1 MKKSYC
7 RLSLRKIT
15 RIMITSTVFVILV
28 LAQVADAADQGND
41 TVKPMVTDQEKIYI
55 IADKLIAN
63 GDSNSFEFIG
73 NVKATQ
79 GDSVIKADR
88 LKVFYKKST
97 DKNSGMLHGE
107 QSIQKIIA
115 TGHVNITFD
124 DRVAM
129 TEKAVYTAET
139 KILVLSGPDSKITRG
154 SDTISGET
162 ITFYRADEQIKV
174 ESGKEKRVEAV
185 FHTGDQGIN

>member
-1 MKKSYC
+1 M
-7 RLSLRKIT
+7 
-15 RIMITSTVFVILV
+15 VFFPL
-28 LAQVADAADQGND
+28 LPTHATGAAEQDGDKAKQRVED
-41 TVKPMVTDQEKIYI
+41 KEKIYI
-55 IADKLIAN
+55 TADKLISEGN
-63 GDSNSFEFIG
+63 TNSFEFIG

-79 GDSVIKADR
+79 EDFVITADR
-88 LKVFYKKST
+88 LKVFYKKNT
-97 DKNSGMLHGE
+97 DKDSSMLAGE

-115 TGHVNITFD
+115 SGQVVITFD

-129 TEKAVYTAET
+129 AEQAVYTSET
-139 KILVLSGPDSKITRG
+139 KILVLSGPNSRITRG

-162 ITFYRADEQIKV
+162 ITLYRTDERIKV

>member
-1 MKKSYC
+1 MIISMVFFP
-7 RLSLRKIT
+7 LLPTHAT
-15 RIMITSTVFVILV
+15 RGAEQDGDKANQRVE
-28 LAQVADAADQGND
+28 D
-41 TVKPMVTDQEKIYI
+41 KEKIYI
-55 IADKLIAN
+55 IADKLISDGN
-63 GDSNSFEFIG
+63 TDSFEFIG

-79 GDSVIKADR
+79 EGFVITADR
-88 LKVFYKKST
+88 LKVFYKKNT
-97 DKNSGMLHGE
+97 DKDSGMLAGK

-115 TGHVNITFD
+115 TGQVVITFD

-129 TEKAVYTAET
+129 AEQAVYTSET
-139 KILVLSGPDSKITRG
+139 KILVLSGPNSRITRG

-162 ITFYRADEQIKV
+162 ITLYRTDERIKV

>member
-1 MKKSYC
+1 
-7 RLSLRKIT
+7 
-15 RIMITSTVFVILV
+15 MIIAMAFLPLMPAHALDEAEPS
-28 LAQVADAADQGND
+28 GD
-41 TVKPMVTDQEKIYI
+41 TANHRGEDKEKIYI
-55 IADKLIAN
+55 TADKLISDGN
-63 GDSNSFEFIG
+63 SNSFEFIG

-79 GDSVIKADR
+79 EDSVITADS
-88 LKVFYKKST
+88 LKVFYEKNT
-97 DKNSGMLHGE
+97 DKNNDVLAGE

-115 TGHVNITFD
+115 TGHVVITFD

-129 TEKAVYTAET
+129 AEQAIYTSKT
-139 KILVLSGPDSKITRG
+139 KILVLSGPGSKITRG

-162 ITFYRADEQIKV
+162 ITLYRTDERIKV